1 MVRAVTLTSYS
12 RNLGIF
18 LYYFKN
24 YHLLISSLYGTYIGY
39 SFLFEDLA
47 AGLALLPGHREANYF
62 SNRSLIECRWRF
74 VVQVGNLGSVLGVV
88 QILALSLCFTSV
100 AHTDLW
106 DGVGIWLTG
115 LIFFGYYVTCS
126 PDVALV
132 KTDSQDPK
140 GMNSLLYMCI
150 SVKESCLLSAL

>member
-1 MVRAVTLTSYS
+1 M
-12 RNLGIF
+12 
-18 LYYFKN
+18 
-24 YHLLISSLYGTYIGY
+24 
-39 SFLFEDLA
+39 
-47 AGLALLPGHREANYF
+47 
-62 SNRSLIECRWRF
+62 
-74 VVQVGNLGSVLGVV
+74 VQVGNLGSVLGVV

-140 GMNSLLYMCI
+140 GMNSLLYTCI
-150 SVKESCLLSAL
+150 SLKESCLLSAL